1 MKKLLFAAALIAFAS
16 SAWAQDVAKTSIVS
30 PDTWHNEPGNLE
42 TVSGWLHHPRP
53 RGAGKPEVLVERPLR
68 RPIEYP

>member
-30 PDTWHNEPGNLE
+30 PDTL
-42 TVSGWLHHPRP
+42 
-53 RGAGKPEVLVERPLR
+53 A
-68 RPIEYP
+68 